1 MECKAIKQLFV
12 GFKGKKNSSAILVS
26 ALSSQPCL
34 LTNSFEG
41 LKNDI
46 ENLSPGYDEVWLFG
60 VDKGLETSVRIERV
74 AEKDGIRRSTKLDV
88 EDLAAR
94 FSRAG
99 LKATVAFHTYYYFTW
114 KQSPLKND
122 VPADSVMVYDLCP
135 ERYCSAATYTI
146 DTPSG
151 IQIVTTYTSEGE
163 EWGGTWREYVIL
175 DDCLIMYYSFY
186 SL

>member
-99 LKATVAFHTYYYFTW
+99 LKATVASHPTEYLCNEAYWHMLGKYAGKAVLIHLPTIKYFE
-114 KQSPLKND
+114 K
-122 VPADSVMVYDLCP
+122 
-135 ERYCSAATYTI
+135 
-146 DTPSG
+146 
-151 IQIVTTYTSEGE
+151 
-163 EWGGTWREYVIL
+163 EWISKVRQTL
-175 DDCLIMYYSFY
+175 
-186 SL
+186 